1 MADFRDRILSGF
13 DYDLW
18 ANERWLTVKPNFQ
31 DKARAEDVLQHIWLA
46 QVAWYNRIQK
56 IDSDPFE
63 EFKGEPADATVLR
76 SSHDAWKTFLQSA
89 NLESTLVVPRQ
100 GREYRFCVA
109 DMAHHVLNHG
119 TYHRGHLRGLA
130 QAEGWDDFQETDYTA
145 WLRETG
151 QANVG

>member
-1 MADFRDRILSGF
+1 MTDFRHRLLTGF

-18 ANERWLTVKPNFQ
+18 ANERWLNALPKFKDQ
-31 DKARAEDVLQHIWLA
+31 ARAEDALQHVWLA
-46 QVAWYNRIQK
+46 QVAWYSRIHG

-63 EFKGEPADATVLR
+63 VHKDRKADSEVLR
-76 SSHDAWKTFLQSA
+76 ASHNDWKSFLQSA
-89 NLESTLVVPRQ
+89 DLDRTFVVPR
-100 GREYRFCVA
+100 GDREYRFCVA
-109 DMAHHVLNHG
+109 DIAHHVLNHG

-151 QANVG
+151 HAEV